1 MKITIYIATSAN
13 GSISNSRNVPD
24 WLSDEYGSGMMEICN
39 RYRAVI
45 MGRATYDIIAP
56 DYLPFSTDGIMKV
69 MSRQKDLK
77 AANAAVHF
85 TSEAPREIVSSL
97 ELHGYSQ
104 AVIIGGTQT
113 MSAFFQEGLVD
124 DIYLVV
130 EPVFFG
136 RGLPLFEQVE
146 FESKL
151 NLLEFKKLNSNTTLL
166 HYEVRK

>member
-13 GSISNSRNVPD
+13 GYISNSRNVPD

-45 MGRATYDIIAP
+45 MGRTTYDIIAP

-77 AANAAVHF
+77 SANATVHF
-85 TSEAPREIVSSL
+85 TSEAPREIVSSF

-124 DIYLVV
+124 DIYLVF

>member
-1 MKITIYIATSAN
+1 MKTTIYIATSAN
-13 GSISNSRNVPD
+13 GSISNSRNAPD

-45 MGRATYDIIAP
+45 MGRTMYDIIAP

-77 AANAAVHF
+77 PANAAVQF
-85 TSEAPREIVSSL
+85 TSEPPREIVSSL
-97 ELHGYSQ
+97 ERHGYSQ

-113 MSAFFQEGLVD
+113 MSAFFHEGLVD
-124 DIYLVV
+124 DVYLVV

-151 NLLEFKKLNSNTTLL
+151 NLLEFKKLNSNTILL